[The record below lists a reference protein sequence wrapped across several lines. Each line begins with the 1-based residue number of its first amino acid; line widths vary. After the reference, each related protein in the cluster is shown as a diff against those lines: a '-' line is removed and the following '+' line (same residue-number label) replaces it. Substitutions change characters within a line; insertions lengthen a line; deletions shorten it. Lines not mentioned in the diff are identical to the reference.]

1 MRAKYCVPFRTEVAP
16 YDPVSIMGVAQG
28 RFCVA
33 AVPQLVGKISRA
45 VFCTEV
51 PTTPDGRYVV
61 RICVPT
67 VFAVAGLVVAA
78 QLMNSGAGKVTD
90 PPALEEERSGS
101 TAK

>member
-1 MRAKYCVPFRTEVAP
+1 MRAKYCVPFRTDVAP

-33 AVPQLVGKISRA
+33 AVPQVVGKMSSA

-67 VFAVAGLVVAA
+67 VFFVLAFPCAKV
-78 QLMNSGAGKVTD
+78 MNSGAGKVTD
-90 PPALEEERSGS
+90 PPALDDERSGS